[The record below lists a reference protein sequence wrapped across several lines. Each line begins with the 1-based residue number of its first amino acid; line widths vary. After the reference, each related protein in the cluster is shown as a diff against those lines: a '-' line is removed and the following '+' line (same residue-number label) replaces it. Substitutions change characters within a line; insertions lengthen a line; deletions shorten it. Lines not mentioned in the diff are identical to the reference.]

1 MRRDRLND
9 RFLEL
14 GRELD
19 PDLPPKTDKAVILND
34 TVKLLTRLKEEA
46 IALTEGNRQ
55 LRDQIKELKV
65 EKSELREEKLR
76 LKAEKDVL
84 QGKLHSLP
92 VPATGCFT
100 SQAAAAAASA
110 ALQAAAVAAF
120 SGQITAKPADYSH
133 VFAVAP
139 PPVDAADQNTGM
151 WQWLPPNAADISR
164 DHILRPPVA

>member
-1 MRRDRLND
+1 MWC

-14 GRELD
+14 GKELD

-65 EKSELREEKLR
+65 EKSELREEKSR
-76 LKAEKDVL
+76 LKAEKDAL

-120 SGQITAKPADYSH
+120 SGQITAKPADYNP
-133 VFAVAP
+133 VFSVP
-139 PPVDAADQNTGM
+139 PPPMDPADQNTGM